1 MKRAE
6 FLGELRKHLAGLPP
20 NEIEDVV
27 ADYAQYFTDGIAAG
41 RSEDDVAAALGD
53 PQRLAKELRAEAGL
67 RRWNEHRNAGN
78 LAAAIFALIGL
89 ATVDLVFLL
98 PLLFFAG
105 LFLFILGVVLFALL
119 IAGIA
124 LVISMLGFGFFGLG
138 GFARGL
144 TGAGLI
150 ASAIAGGAI
159 ILLFLDALVRL
170 LGRYTRLHYRLL
182 RPSR

>member
-6 FLGELRKHLAGLPP
+6 FLAALRENLADLPP
-20 NEIEDVV
+20 HEIDDIV
-27 ADYAQYFTDGIAAG
+27 ADYAQYFTDGVTAG
-41 RSEDDVAAALGD
+41 RSEDDVAAALGE
-53 PQRLAKELRAEAGL
+53 PRRLAKELRAEAGL

-78 LAAAIFALIGL
+78 LAAAVFALIGL

-98 PLLFFAG
+98 PVLFVIGLLLFVF
-105 LFLFILGVVLFALL
+105 GVVMFALL
-119 IAGIA
+119 IAGVA
-124 LVISMLGFGFFGLG
+124 LVISMLGFGFFGFG

-144 TGAGLI
+144 TGAGLV

-159 ILLFLDALVRL
+159 LLLFLDALVRV